1 LSVTK
6 YFVKD
11 ASRRLEI
18 DEHLAKELKRAG
30 YSHVE
35 LTKSP
40 VGTRVVIYAAK
51 PGMVIGRRGQSIK
64 DLTKLLEQKFGIENP
79 QLSVATI
86 DVPEL
91 DPKVIAA
98 QVAMALQRGVHFRR
112 AAYWGIQRVLESG
125 ASGVEIVIRGKLT
138 TERSRYEKFKAGY
151 LPRVGEP
158 VLKYVK
164 EAVQDIQLKQ
174 GLFGIKVRILPP
186 NIDVFD
192 HPVIKSE
199 IPQTATAV
207 VEKTVATE
215 TTAITPEPTRE
226 PVPITDKTDVS
237 AQAVLEVKE
246 KQEEVASTQ
255 ET

>member
-18 DEHLAKELKRAG
+18 DEYLAGELKRAG

-64 DLTKLLEQKFGIENP
+64 DLTKLLEQKYGIENP

-138 TERSRYEKFKAGY
+138 TERSRFEKFKAGY

-199 IPQTATAV
+199 IPQTATAA
-207 VEKTVATE
+207 VEKPVSTVTTATTPE
-215 TTAITPEPTRE
+215 TTIEPA
-226 PVPITDKTDVS
+226 PIGEKTDV
-237 AQAVLEVKE
+237 QPVIEVKE

>member
-64 DLTKLLEQKFGIENP
+64 DLTKLLEQKFSIENP

-86 DVPEL
+86 DIPEL

-138 TERSRYEKFKAGY
+138 TERSRFEKFKAGY

-186 NIDVFD
+186 NIDVFE
-192 HPVIKSE
+192 HPIIKSE
-199 IPQTATAV
+199 IPQTATAAS
-207 VEKTVATE
+207 EKPIATE
-215 TTAITPEPTRE
+215 TTVAGSETAAGEPQ
-226 PVPITDKTDVS
+226 S
-237 AQAVLEVKE
+237 AEKSEVVAPTIIEVKE

-255 ET
+255 DT

>member
-1 LSVTK
+1 
-6 YFVKD
+6 
-11 ASRRLEI
+11 LEI

-64 DLTKLLEQKFGIENP
+64 DLTKLLEQKFSIENP

-86 DVPEL
+86 DIPEL

-138 TERSRYEKFKAGY
+138 TERSRFEKFKAGY

-186 NIDVFD
+186 NIDVFE
-192 HPVIKSE
+192 HPIIKSE
-199 IPQTATAV
+199 IPQTATAAS
-207 VEKTVATE
+207 EKPIATE
-215 TTAITPEPTRE
+215 TTVAGSETAVGEPQ
-226 PVPITDKTDVS
+226 S
-237 AQAVLEVKE
+237 AEKAEVVAPTIIEVKE